1 MVGVVYIGNNPQS
14 EERLKYLPGKH
25 VIFKKD
31 YSEAAS
37 ECNTRKLY
45 DHYIIF
51 LEKTSPG
58 YDTAAITYLKQ
69 NCQTA
74 KAFTSSCS
82 HLVCQVKSESNT
94 NSVAL
99 MTRLTSTL
107 L

>member
-51 LEKTSPG
+51 LETSP
-58 YDTAAITYLKQ
+58 I
-69 NCQTA
+69 
-74 KAFTSSCS
+74 
-82 HLVCQVKSESNT
+82 
-94 NSVAL
+94 
-99 MTRLTSTL
+99 
-107 L
+107 

>member
-51 LEKTSPG
+51 LEKTSP
-58 YDTAAITYLKQ
+58 
-69 NCQTA
+69 
-74 KAFTSSCS
+74 CS
-82 HLVCQVKSESNT
+82 HHLSETKLPRHLHHSAYIWIVK
-94 NSVAL
+94 
-99 MTRLTSTL
+99 
-107 L
+107 